1 MTVDAEEEG
10 RTFWIS
16 ITLQDCNGIVGS
28 TNSCF
33 PSTLHASRHTVADKE
48 GERELRE
55 RGKTEATGMMQGMGA
70 RKLQPNLSVQPPAFN
85 NGFGLPAQNRGPG
98 NGGLDL
104 HEKEGH
110 AR

>member
-1 MTVDAEEEG
+1 
-10 RTFWIS
+10 
-16 ITLQDCNGIVGS
+16 
-28 TNSCF
+28 
-33 PSTLHASRHTVADKE
+33 
-48 GERELRE
+48 
-55 RGKTEATGMMQGMGA
+55 MMQGMGA